1 MQDIVIIGAGI
12 TGCFLAHDLSKYNL
26 NVTVVDRQNDIANE
40 TTMANSAVIHTG
52 YDPVGGT
59 LKAELNVKGAR
70 MYEQVCSDLEVD
82 YKKCG
87 AYIVA
92 CNPEQEETLKVLKR
106 RADERGIIAEYLTKE
121 QIREKEPN
129 ISDEVTVGLDI
140 PETAIIYPWQC
151 AIALMEEAVING
163 VTLALNVNVN
173 KIEEKDDYFIVS
185 TTQGEI
191 ETKMIIN
198 AAGCGAEN
206 VANLYEESPYH
217 ITNKK
222 GEYFVLSRQAKGFVN
237 HVIFPAPTAAGKG
250 VLALPTTH
258 GNTLLGPTSYA
269 CEPDD
274 LSVTQGGLDFIRSH
288 LSHIVKN
295 IPYQEIIRSYS
306 GLRPS
311 GNNGD
316 FYIKASKKNENFVH
330 VACIDSPGLAS
341 SPAISLYVIENFI
354 RPLMNLEEKPQ
365 YEKRKA
371 PVVLAKLSAKEKNE
385 LIKKQPM
392 YAKTICKCENIS
404 YQEIVDAIHSP
415 CGARTIKAVK
425 KRVRPGMGKCQG
437 GFCEVEVAK
446 ILSKELNIPLKDILY
461 DENGSKLGSEVK

>member
-12 TGCFLAHDLSKYNL
+12 TGSFLAHDLSKYNL
-26 NVTVVDRQNDIANE
+26 KVTVVDRENDIANE

-52 YDPVGGT
+52 YDPIEGT
-59 LKAELNVKGAR
+59 LKAQLNVKGAR
-70 MYEQVCSDLEVD
+70 MYEKICNDLQVD
-82 YKKCG
+82 YDKCG

-92 CNPEQEETLKVLKR
+92 CNSEQEETLKVLKK
-106 RADERGIIAEYLTKE
+106 RADERGIIAEYLTKA
-121 QIREKEPN
+121 QIEEKEPN
-129 ISDEVTVGLDI
+129 ISEEVTIGLDI

-163 VTLALNVNVN
+163 VNLSLNTSVTG
-173 KIEEKDDYFIVS
+173 IEEKDDYFIVS
-185 TTQGEI
+185 TTQGDI
-191 ETKMIIN
+191 ETKMVIN
-198 AAGCGAEN
+198 AAGCGAEY
-206 VANLYEESPYH
+206 VASLYEDAPYH

-288 LSHIVKN
+288 IKHIVKN

-311 GNNGD
+311 GNDGD
-316 FYIKASKKNENFVH
+316 FYIQASQKNNKFIH

-341 SPAISLYVIENFI
+341 SPAISQYVIEKLVK
-354 RPLMNLEEKPQ
+354 PVVTLAEKTE
-365 YEKRKA
+365 YIKREA
-371 PVVLAKLSAKEKNE
+371 PIVLAKLTTEEKNK
-385 LIKKQPM
+385 LIKEQPM

-415 CGARTIKAVK
+415 CGARTIKGVK